1 MQKLTAI
8 LLSFLVLVAS
18 SGITIGAHICQGE
31 LTGIAVGGLAEHC
44 EHSSNTVNDNC
55 HGQCD
60 KKDGADSRDQEGSC
74 CEDTVYELDNID
86 DFQLPA
92 LVSIADQIVL
102 LQPLILNRV
111 PQQSAHFNQLH
122 KRPYSELLVE
132 QDIPVLVQS
141 FLI

>member
-18 SGITIGAHICQGE
+18 SGMTIGAHICQGE
-31 LTGIAVGGLAEHC
+31 LTGIAIGGPAKHC
-44 EHSSNTVNDNC
+44 EHSSHKADDTC

-60 KKDGADSRDQEGSC
+60 KTDRSDSRDKEGSC
-74 CEDTVYELDNID
+74 CKDTVHELDKID
-86 DFQLPA
+86 DYQLPA

-102 LQPLILNRV
+102 LQPLVFNRI
-111 PQQSAHFNQLH
+111 PRQSAHFNQLH
-122 KRPYSELLVE
+122 KSPYSELLVE